1 MSALLPSTGAALRGP
16 GKTIILG
23 AGAAGLAVAHEL
35 SEGGVDLTVIER
47 NAFVGGLCRTVRYKG
62 YAFDLGGHRWFTKN
76 EDLNQ
81 WLRRLMGD
89 ELVMVDRISRIY
101 YGGKYFLYPI
111 DIVDLFRQ
119 SSPLVMA
126 HAGLAFLWASMVQLL
141 RARPQTNMKDA
152 YIAQFGS
159 KLYDMFFRRYTEKV
173 WGLPCEQLSSDW
185 VSQRTK
191 GLSILT
197 LLKDAI
203 GRKQP
208 QFSSLIDN
216 FMYPRDGF
224 VRIPERMTEQVRAR
238 GGKVQVS
245 ATATHVIYHGPRD
258 FELRYRHGAVEHSVR
273 CDTLVSSLPLGRL
286 VQMLSP
292 APGPAVL
299 AAARGLQFR
308 ALVTVNLILARERV
322 STDTWLYVQDEDV
335 LFGRMHEPKNWS
347 PAMVP
352 EAGCTSLVLECFC
365 SRGDAIWN
373 MADADIV
380 KRCVDDLEQRLGLI
394 EAGDL
399 KDYAIVRT
407 TDAYPVYDLEYQ
419 TKLDVIDQF
428 LAGFEGLHI
437 LGRSGSFR
445 YNNSDHSIEMG
456 LLMGRR
462 LLGED
467 LDPMAVNLDTHYH
480 EMRRADE
487 AQGANHYVLRPAAA
501 VLASTSAST
510 TTTTAEAL

>member
-1 MSALLPSTGAALRGP
+1 MNAPLRPAAPLRAP
-16 GKTIILG
+16 GKTVILG

-62 YAFDLGGHRWFTKN
+62 YAFDLGGHRWFSKN
-76 EDLNQ
+76 EDLNA

-89 ELVMVDRISRIY
+89 ELVLVKRISRIY
-101 YGGKYFLYPI
+101 YDRKYYLYPI
-111 DIVDLFRQ
+111 DIVDLFRR
-119 SSPLVMA
+119 SSLLVMA
-126 HAGLAFLWASMVQLL
+126 HAGLVFIWATVVQLL
-141 RARPQTNMKDA
+141 RARPPANMREA

-173 WGLPCEQLSSDW
+173 WGLPCEKLSSDW

-191 GLSILT
+191 GLSIWT
-197 LLKDAI
+197 LLKDAV

-208 QFSSLIDN
+208 AFASLIDQ

-224 VRIPERMTEQVRAR
+224 VRIPERMAEQVVGR
-238 GGKVQVS
+238 GGEVIVA
-245 ATATHVIYHGPRD
+245 ATASRVIYHGPNQ
-258 FELRYRHGAVEHSVR
+258 FELHYRCGGQEHKVD
-273 CDTLVSSLPLGRL
+273 CETLVSSMPLGRL

-292 APGPAVL
+292 APGAAVV
-299 AAARGLQFR
+299 AAARALQFR

-322 STDTWLYVQDEDV
+322 STDTWLYVQDEEV
-335 LFGRMHEPKNWS
+335 LFGRLHEPKNWS
-347 PAMVP
+347 AAMVP
-352 EAGCTSLVLECFC
+352 EPGCTSLVLECFC

-373 MADADIV
+373 MADEDIV
-380 KRCVDDLEQRLGLI
+380 QRCVDDLEQRLGLI
-394 EAGDL
+394 AAGDL

-407 TDAYPVYDLEYQ
+407 TDAYPVYDLAYQ
-419 TKLDVIDQF
+419 SNLAVIHQF

-456 LLMGRR
+456 LIMGRR
-462 LLGED
+462 LLGEQ
-467 LDPMAVNLDTHYH
+467 LDPMAVNLDPHYH
-480 EMRRADE
+480 EMRSADE
-487 AQGANHYVLRPAAA
+487 ADSANRYVLRPAP
-501 VLASTSAST
+501 LNP
-510 TTTTAEAL
+510 TARPSERPFT